1 MARGQSLR
9 PLRARLRKPIQSLVT
24 ITIPLACVCGDF
36 FDSHSQPR
44 MRSDGSLQ
52 EPIAT
57 PRGGIC
63 WGWCDQT
70 CAEFRPVLIDR
81 TSHAWEA
88 VIAQAN
94 ELNLPH
100 HFACDL
106 YRDWQCLTADDAPEV
121 FIWSAYESGTDLLY
135 GNDVLTSFC
144 AIPRT
149 ASDRRWFVWDGLSLR
164 SVDRDDVHR
173 RFCDANASR
182 AISA

>member
-1 MARGQSLR
+1 
-9 PLRARLRKPIQSLVT
+9 
-24 ITIPLACVCGDF
+24 
-36 FDSHSQPR
+36 

-52 EPIAT
+52 QPIAT
-57 PRGGIC
+57 ARGGIC

-70 CAEFRPVLIDR
+70 CPEFRPVLIDR

-121 FIWSAYESGTDLLY
+121 LIWSAYESGTDLLY
-135 GNDVLTSFC
+135 GTDVLTSFC

-164 SVDRDDVHR
+164 SVDGDDVYG
-173 RFCDANASR
+173 RFCDAIASR